1 MTLFTKQVTD
11 LENSL
16 IINTGK
22 RERENKLGYWD

>member
-16 IINTGK
+16 IINMRK